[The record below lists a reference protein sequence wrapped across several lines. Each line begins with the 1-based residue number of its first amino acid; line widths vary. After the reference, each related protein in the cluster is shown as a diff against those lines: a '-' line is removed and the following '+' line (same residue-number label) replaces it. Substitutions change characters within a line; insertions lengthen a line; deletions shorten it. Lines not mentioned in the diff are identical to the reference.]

1 MKPQAL
7 SVWASVVLVGG
18 LLALVGIAAL
28 AIGSV
33 NVPFERTI
41 AILLHQL
48 RLTEEVTWT
57 PMQATIILQV
67 RFPRVLMAALV
78 GGVLALSGAVMQG
91 IFQNPMADPG
101 LLGVSSGAALGA
113 VLALTLGWAMQHHLI
128 VPGCAFLGGLAA
140 AGLVYGLATSGGK
153 TPVATLLLSGVAVSS
168 LGASLTSF
176 ILTRSR
182 ESMIREILFWLMGGL
197 EASNWEHVRLT
208 TPVVLLGV
216 TIILF
221 FTRDLDILLCGE
233 QRALTLGV
241 DAQWCRML
249 LLTLTTAVT
258 AVVVSLSGTVG
269 FVGLVVPHMLRLLV
283 GPQHHRLLPVS
294 FLGGALFLILADL
307 VARVLVRPQEVRLG
321 IISAF
326 VGVPFFLYQLR
337 THRRGLDP
345 L

>member
-1 MKPQAL
+1 MKWQDAP
-7 SVWASVVLVGG
+7 VWAPVMIGAAILG
-18 LLALVGIAAL
+18 LMGVAAL

-33 NVPFERTI
+33 NVPFDQTI
-41 AILLHQL
+41 ALLLHRL
-48 RLTEEVTWT
+48 RLTDEVTWT

-67 RFPRVLMAALV
+67 RLPRVLMAALV
-78 GGVLALSGAVMQG
+78 GGGLALSGAVMQG

-113 VLALTLGWAMQHHLI
+113 VLALTLGLAGQHYLML
-128 VPGCAFLGGLAA
+128 PGMAFLGGLVA
-140 AGLVYGLATSGGK
+140 AGLVYGIATSGGK
-153 TPVATLLLSGVAVSS
+153 TPVATLLLSGVALSS
-168 LGASLTSF
+168 LSAALTSF

-197 EASNWEHVRLT
+197 EASTWDHVCLAL
-208 TPVVLLGV
+208 PVVLLGV
-216 TIILF
+216 TLVLLF
-221 FTRDLDILLCGE
+221 SRDLDILLCGD

-241 DAQWCRML
+241 EAQWCRL
-249 LLTLTTAVT
+249 TLLTLATAVT

-269 FVGLVVPHMLRLLV
+269 FVGLIVPHMLRLLV

-321 IISAF
+321 IITAF
-326 VGVPFFLYQLR
+326 VGVPFFLYLLR
-337 THRRGLDP
+337 THRRGLES
-345 L
+345 

>member
-1 MKPQAL
+1 MKLQGLSAWTTVAL
-7 SVWASVVLVGG
+7 IGG
-18 LLALVGIAAL
+18 LLGLVILAAL

-33 NVPFERTI
+33 NVPLAQTL
-41 AILLHQL
+41 AILLHHL
-48 RLTEEVTWT
+48 HLSEDVTWT
-57 PMQATIILQV
+57 PTQATIILQV
-67 RFPRVLMAALV
+67 RLPRVLMAALV
-78 GGVLALSGAVMQG
+78 GGGLALSGTVMQG

-113 VLALTLGWAMQHHLI
+113 VLALTLGWAVQHYL
-128 VPGCAFLGGLAA
+128 VLPGCAFLGGLTA

-153 TPVATLLLSGVAVSS
+153 TPVATLLLSGVAMSS
-168 LGASLTSF
+168 LGTALTSF

-182 ESMIREILFWLMGGL
+182 DSMIREILFWLMGGL
-197 EASNWEHVRLT
+197 EASTWEHVRLT

-216 TIILF
+216 TVIILF
-221 FTRDLDILLCGE
+221 SRDLDILLCGE

-249 LLTLTTAVT
+249 LLILATAVT
-258 AVVVSLSGTVG
+258 AVVVSVSGTVG
-269 FVGLVVPHMLRLLV
+269 FVGLIVPHMLRLLV

-321 IISAF
+321 IITAF
-326 VGVPFFLYQLR
+326 VGVPFFLYLLR
-337 THRRGLDP
+337 SHRRGLEP
-345 L
+345 

>member
-1 MKPQAL
+1 MKLQGRPT
-7 SVWASVVLVGG
+7 WTPVLCLAG
-18 LLALVGIAAL
+18 LLVCVGVAAL

-33 NVPFERTI
+33 NVPFEQTV
-41 AILLHQL
+41 ALLLHQL
-48 RLTEEVTWT
+48 HLNDEVTWT

-67 RFPRVLMAALV
+67 RLPRVLMAALV
-78 GGVLALSGAVMQG
+78 GGGLALSGTVMQG

-113 VLALTLGWAMQHHLI
+113 VLALTLGWAAQHYL
-128 VPGCAFLGGLAA
+128 VLPGFAFLAGLAA
-140 AGLVYGLATSGGK
+140 AGLVYALATSGGK
-153 TPVATLLLSGVAVSS
+153 TPVATLLLSGVALSS
-168 LGASLTSF
+168 LSAALTSF

-197 EASNWEHVRLT
+197 EASTWEHVHLT

-216 TIILF
+216 VLILLF
-221 FTRDLDILLCGE
+221 SRDLDILLCGD

-241 DAQWCRML
+241 DAQWCRLL
-249 LLTLTTAVT
+249 LLTLATAVT

-269 FVGLVVPHMLRLLV
+269 FVGLIVPHMLRLLV

-321 IISAF
+321 IITAF
-326 VGVPFFLYQLR
+326 VGVPFFLYLLR
-337 THRRGLDP
+337 TQRRGLES

>member
-1 MKPQAL
+1 MKPQD
-7 SVWASVVLVGG
+7 VPTWASMACLGG
-18 LLALVGIAAL
+18 LLAMVGVAAL
-28 AIGSV
+28 AVGSV
-33 NVPFERTI
+33 SVPLERTI

-48 RLTEEVTWT
+48 GLTDEVTWT

-78 GGVLALSGAVMQG
+78 GGGLALSGAVMQG

-113 VLALTLGWAMQHHLI
+113 VLALHLGLVVQHYIML
-128 VPGCAFLGGLAA
+128 PSFAFLGGLAA
-140 AGLVYGLATSGGK
+140 ASVVYGLATSGGK
-153 TPVATLLLSGVAVSS
+153 TPVATLLLSGVAISS
-168 LGASLTSF
+168 LSVALTSF

-182 ESMIREILFWLMGGL
+182 DSMIREILFWLMGGL
-197 EASNWEHVRLT
+197 EASSWDHVRLT

-216 TIILF
+216 TSILL

-241 DAQWCRML
+241 DAQWCRL
-249 LLTLTTAVT
+249 VLLTLATAVT

-269 FVGLVVPHMLRLLV
+269 FVGLIVPHMLRFIV

-294 FLGGALFLILADL
+294 FLGGAVFLILADL
-307 VARVLVRPQEVRLG
+307 TARVLVRPQEVRLG
-321 IISAF
+321 IITAF
-326 VGVPFFLYQLR
+326 VGVPFFLYLLR
-337 THRRGLDP
+337 TNRRGLEP